1 MVTNS
6 KQILKMYVLILAY
19 DRVRMWVLE
28 FALPVLAWM
37 GGVGGQVGD
46 TPEALNMERR
56 VNMRQIPEVR
66 TKKSFNN
73 FELI

>member
-1 MVTNS
+1 MWMV
-6 KQILKMYVLILAY
+6 
-19 DRVRMWVLE
+19 E

-37 GGVGGQVGD
+37 GGVGGQVED

-66 TKKSFNN
+66 IKKSFHN
-73 FELI
+73 FDLMQLLFVVYSTQTLL

>member
-1 MVTNS
+1 
-6 KQILKMYVLILAY
+6 
-19 DRVRMWVLE
+19 MWVVE

>member
-1 MVTNS
+1 
-6 KQILKMYVLILAY
+6 
-19 DRVRMWVLE
+19 MWIVE
-28 FALPVLAWM
+28 FALPVMACM

>member
-1 MVTNS
+1 
-6 KQILKMYVLILAY
+6 MYIFVLAY
-19 DRVRMWVLE
+19 DRVRMWIVE
-28 FALPVLAWM
+28 FALPVMACM

>member
-1 MVTNS
+1 
-6 KQILKMYVLILAY
+6 
-19 DRVRMWVLE
+19 MWVVE

-37 GGVGGQVGD
+37 GRVGGHVGD

-73 FELI
+73 FDFMQFLFVVHKHCFKRYSR